1 MGNLE
6 QTGVSY
12 ALCSRSK
19 AYNETQAAAETR
31 LHPAEVLLN
40 KRSYISPLIVLC
52 CLSSYLTK
60 NAFSHSLFQSPL
72 PKCKGERVYILGPA
86 HKVVWPLL
94 PTEPKDVTR
103 AHACG
108 ALHPLNRE
116 IRKVWIHQSRRILL
130 VKNVR
135 KPRFLKGSIG
145 TRLRQRKECSVLS
158 FQCCH

>member
-52 CLSSYLTK
+52 CLALISLRT
-60 NAFSHSLFQSPL
+60 HSLIPFSRAPFQSVKVTGCIYLAQLTRWCGPYSPPNPRML
-72 PKCKGERVYILGPA
+72 PEHTLVELCIL
-86 HKVVWPLL
+86 
-94 PTEPKDVTR
+94 
-103 AHACG
+103 
-108 ALHPLNRE
+108 
-116 IRKVWIHQSRRILL
+116 
-130 VKNVR
+130 
-135 KPRFLKGSIG
+135 
-145 TRLRQRKECSVLS
+145 
-158 FQCCH
+158 